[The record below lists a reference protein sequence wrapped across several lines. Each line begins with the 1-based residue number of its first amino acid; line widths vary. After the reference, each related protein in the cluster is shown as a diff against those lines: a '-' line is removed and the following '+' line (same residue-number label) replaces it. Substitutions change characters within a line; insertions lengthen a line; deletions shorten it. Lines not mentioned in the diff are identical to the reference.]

1 MPILHGSTVSVHYKL
16 SNSEGVLL
24 YQSEEPLT
32 FTIGEEDILPAFQQH
47 ILGREVGDVVEF
59 VLTPE
64 EAYGLYQ
71 QKWVITLS
79 RKQLE
84 GEGEDI
90 TPGQT
95 LTLYT
100 PDGQSVLVTVLKAD
114 EETITVDANHPL
126 AGQTLHYQVE
136 VLAVS

>member
-1 MPILHGSTVSVHYKL
+1 MPISHGSTVSVHYKL
-16 SNSEGVLL
+16 SNQEGQLL

-32 FTIGEEDILPAFQQH
+32 FTVGEDEVLPAFQAH
-47 ILGREVGDVVEF
+47 IMGREVGDVVEF

-64 EAYGLYQ
+64 EAYGPYQ
-71 QKWVITLS
+71 EEWVLTLS

-84 GEGEDI
+84 GEGDDI
-90 TPGQT
+90 RPGQT

-100 PDGQSVLVTVLKAD
+100 SEGHSLLVTVLKAD
-114 EETITVDANHPL
+114 EETITIDANHPL